1 MQRRATARISLKEK
15 ALQLLGMRDY
25 SRAEM
30 HNKLL
35 QWLRARAMTER
46 RRQAGYKAET
56 EAQWAADAE
65 AETSTSVAHHAADT
79 DTASLAADWLAQQHA
94 QIEALLDALQAKGYL
109 NDQRAAESLLRQR
122 AGRLGGMRLRQELQR
137 RGISE
142 EISNALLTEV
152 AGTEQERAFALWQK
166 KFGTLP
172 ATANERA
179 RQMRFLASRG
189 FGSDTIRIVFK
200 QAQEEEPDG
209 PGSN

>member
-1 MQRRATARISLKEK
+1 
-15 ALQLLGMRDY
+15 
-25 SRAEM
+25 
-30 HNKLL
+30 
-35 QWLRARAMTER
+35 MTER
-46 RRQAGYKAET
+46 RCQAGYKAET
-56 EAQWAADAE
+56 EVQWAADAE

-79 DTASLAADWLAQQHA
+79 DTASLTADWLAQQHA

-137 RGISE
+137 KGISE
-142 EISNALLTEV
+142 EISNALLTEA

>member
-56 EAQWAADAE
+56 EEQWAADAE
-65 AETSTSVAHHAADT
+65 AETSTSVAHHTADP
-79 DTASLAADWLAQQHA
+79 DTASLTADWLAQQHA

-142 EISNALLTEV
+142 EISNALLTEA